1 MLSPS
6 QGYFFVQ
13 KAIEAI
19 IIILTIFKIIKV
31 EDQRKMIS
39 SEKFLRVCRA
49 SDSSKNYSL
58 VEFRSGLSLHYEAP
72 AQSLQRI

>member
-1 MLSPS
+1 MLSPN

-13 KAIEAI
+13 KAFEAI
-19 IIILTIFKIIKV
+19 IIILPIFKIIKV

>member
-39 SEKFLRVCRA
+39 SEKFLRCFA
-49 SDSSKNYSL
+49 KFGNFIMSKSFSQNFVAHRGPSIETDVDL
-58 VEFRSGLSLHYEAP
+58 
-72 AQSLQRI
+72 